1 MTKENAGNG
10 YSIAQR
16 KLFLDNGT
24 EIAYYDSHPHDG
36 GAGDGIT
43 EVVVL
48 LHGYCGSSAYWE
60 HIVEEL
66 EQSVRIIAPDA
77 RGHGRSSA
85 PGEEIYTMEMYA
97 EDVAHMLIK
106 LQIHNAV
113 LLGHSLGG
121 YITLAFAEKYAK
133 KLSGFGLIHSTA
145 LEDSD
150 AAKENRDKAVAAL
163 EQNGIEP
170 FVDGLIPKLFA
181 SANVEALSDEV
192 ERGKQIGYG
201 TSLQG
206 AVSTAKGMK
215 ARVNRSHVIERSEL
229 PVLLV
234 AGAGDKVIPM
244 ESAFAATNGLTVKV
258 ELENAGHMGMVEQPK
273 ELIAAIVGFVKSK
286 Q

>member
-1 MTKENAGNG
+1 MTKEDDVNV

-16 KLFLDNGT
+16 KLFLNNGV
-24 EIAYYDSHPHDG
+24 ELAYYDSHPNDG
-36 GAGDGIT
+36 GAADGIT
-43 EVVVL
+43 KVVVL

-85 PGEEIYTMEMYA
+85 PNDETYTMDMYA
-97 EDVAHMLIK
+97 EDIAELLIK

-113 LLGHSLGG
+113 MLGHSLGG

-150 AAKENRDKAVAAL
+150 TAKENRDKAVAAL
-163 EQNGIEP
+163 EQNGVKA

-181 SANVEALSDEV
+181 PDNVEAMSDEV
-192 ERGKQIGYG
+192 EQGKKIGYA
-201 TSLQG
+201 TALQG
-206 AVSTAKGMK
+206 AIGTARGMK
-215 ARVNRSHVIERSEL
+215 ARPNRTQVIEQSEL

-234 AGAGDKVIPM
+234 AGESDKVIPI
-244 ESAFAATNGLTVKV
+244 ENVFAAVNGLTVKV
-258 ELENAGHMGMVEQPK
+258 ELSGAGHMGMIEEPK
-273 ELIAAIVGFVKSK
+273 QLIKAIVDFVNNK